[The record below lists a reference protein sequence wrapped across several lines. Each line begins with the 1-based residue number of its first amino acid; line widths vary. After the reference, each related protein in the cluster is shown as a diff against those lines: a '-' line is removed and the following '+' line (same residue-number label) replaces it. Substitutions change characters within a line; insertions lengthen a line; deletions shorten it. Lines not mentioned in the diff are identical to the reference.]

1 MTGRHWLRR
10 DVLLPIFYLIVFGAG
25 LYWLYRQ
32 LEQLPDAAGNSVIP
46 WLIRTMFGVY
56 LLLVLIT
63 VRHVLST
70 YDLER
75 YDPGNPASLKR
86 LMRRGRY
93 KLSRKPI
100 PLDGLLVAF
109 EQQLHNMGYILE
121 TESRIIG
128 RVYCRTYPAI
138 WLLGQRIDRVMI
150 LKHDPLNVI
159 MVDQVLQDCIR
170 YVRSQVDKPSQRN
183 LLILATRMQNTAE
196 AASAAAGVVNFLGKF
211 KDGSLGVQLLAVLQH
226 RLFYPADRTLQPRSH
241 RWFQDTLHLRLLTL
255 IRQLQRPAGP
265 ASSSGREPEH
275 SPVRT
280 IRSST
285 GQIAGLSEKTG
296 LPDFTSPL
304 APENK
309 ESDREQS

>member
-32 LEQLPDAAGNSVIP
+32 LEQLPAAAGNTVIP
-46 WLIRTMFGVY
+46 WLIRMMFGVY

-86 LMRRGRY
+86 LMRRSRY
-93 KLSRKPI
+93 KLSKKPI

-109 EQQLHNMGYILE
+109 EQQLHNMGFVLE

-128 RVYCRTYPAI
+128 RVHCKIHPKI
-138 WLLGQRIDRVMI
+138 WLLDQRIDRVMI
-150 LKHDPLNVI
+150 LNHDTLNVI

-183 LLILATRMQNTAE
+183 QLILATRMQNAAE

-211 KDGSLGVQLLAVLQH
+211 KDGTLGVQMLVVFQH

-255 IRQLQRPAGP
+255 IRQLQRSAGP
-265 ASSSGREPEH
+265 ASPSGREPDR

-280 IRSST
+280 FRCSA
-285 GQIAGLSEKTG
+285 GQITG
-296 LPDFTSPL
+296 PP
-304 APENK
+304 APEDQ
-309 ESDREQS
+309 ESDREQP